1 MAKVSGIVKFTVKK
15 QKYAVRFRNRCKIC
29 GRSRSFIRR
38 FGLCRLCFREL
49 AHKGELPGVIRA
61 TW

>member
-1 MAKVSGIVKFTVKK
+1 MARVGSVVKANKTPKFS
-15 QKYAVRFRNRCKIC
+15 VRSHSRCQLC
-29 GRSRSFIRR
+29 GRSRAYIRR